1 MEIVSEVSEIV
12 YNVRSDPCIKKNRA
26 SPGRSGTEP
35 RTPLPCADGGSK
47 IGRLFFGESLIGTPS
62 FMVERIFNS
71 LLSALIGGLVAVC
84 IVVGSERA
92 PKIDSLE
99 VRDLRVTGKMVLHDP
114 VAEQDQVVI
123 ESGSVLA
130 ANKIVATQ
138 FLGSQVNGSVLV
150 ANRLYTTP
158 DNLAKVP
165 AGDWKFFTELGADE
179 NGNGELLVRSAT
191 GWSGVDRE
199 IAEGT
204 MIRFGF
210 DRAETAQ
217 MFSQNNETRETTAI
231 QMERPRARPGRFAE
245 RFRTGAMESGATAV
259 AEVAHRFHRPEHPRP
274 VPEGGTE
281 DENAHHGAL
290 SATAL
295 PLQSSHSDSHSFQG
309 QVKH

>member
-1 MEIVSEVSEIV
+1 MI
-12 YNVRSDPCIKKNRA
+12 
-26 SPGRSGTEP
+26 
-35 RTPLPCADGGSK
+35 
-47 IGRLFFGESLIGTPS
+47 
-62 FMVERIFNS
+62 ERIFNS

-84 IVVGSERA
+84 IVVGNDRA

-99 VRDLRVTGKMVLHDP
+99 VRNLRVTGKIVLHDP

-138 FLGSQVNGSVLV
+138 FLGSQVSGSVLV

-165 AGDWKFFTELGADE
+165 ACDWKFFTELGTDE

-210 DRAETAQ
+210 DRSETAQ

-245 RFRTGAMESGATAV
+245 RFRTGGMEAGAKAI
-259 AEVAHRFHRPEHPRP
+259 AEVAQRFHRSEHPQP
-274 VPEGGTE
+274 VSESAKAEDTNGNTSSLIAQPPQTTHLPNPSPTTSPPAFPPALSPETIPSPFTNVPE
-281 DENAHHGAL
+281 APPAL
-290 SATAL
+290 VPAF
-295 PLQSSHSDSHSFQG
+295 P
-309 QVKH
+309 